1 MTHTIATLDNQGQGT
16 SVSYINGKSKAIRGV
31 PVVTLIGLQI
41 SVELKGSRYLIV
53 FHQQKKFKFS

>member
-1 MTHTIATLDNQGQGT
+1 MTRTIATLDNQGQRT

-41 SVELKGSRYLIV
+41 SVELKGSRYLTV

>member
-41 SVELKGSRYLIV
+41 SVELKGSRYLTV
-53 FHQQKKFKFS
+53 FHQ